1 MFDIGFLELIVVAVV
16 ALLVFGPERLPRV
29 ARDAGRWVGRA
40 RRMVS
45 QFSSE
50 MERQIELED
59 LREKL
64 RQHGGSVDIESDV
77 RKIEATVNDALSEA
91 LPPHTGEYEPLPR
104 SEPDLP
110 PVVAIISPEP
120 AEKALASTP
129 DAQPDERKQNS

>member
-110 PVVAIISPEP
+110 PVVAVISPEP
-120 AEKALASTP
+120 AGKATAPTP
-129 DAQPDERKQNS
+129 DAQSDERKQNS

>member
-1 MFDIGFLELIVVAVV
+1 MFDIGFLELVVVAVV
-16 ALLVFGPERLPRV
+16 ALLVLGPERLPKAAV
-29 ARDAGRWVGRA
+29 QAGRWMGRA

-50 MERQIELED
+50 MERQIELEE

-77 RKIEATVNDALSEA
+77 RKIDATIKDALSEA
-91 LPPHTGEYEPLPR
+91 LPPHSGEFEPLPR

-110 PVVAIISPEP
+110 PAASDVPQRPDTPS
-120 AEKALASTP
+120 AETP
-129 DAQPDERKQNS
+129 DSRPDERKQSS

>member
-1 MFDIGFLELIVVAVV
+1 MFDIGFLELVVVAVV
-16 ALLVFGPERLPRV
+16 ALLVLGPERLPKAAV
-29 ARDAGRWVGRA
+29 QAGRWMGRA

-50 MERQIELED
+50 MERQIELEE

-77 RKIEATVNDALSEA
+77 RKIDATIKDALSEA
-91 LPPHTGEYEPLPR
+91 LPPHSGEFEPLPR

-110 PVVAIISPEP
+110 PAASDVPQRSDTPS
-120 AEKALASTP
+120 AETP
-129 DAQPDERKQNS
+129 DSRPDERKQSS

>member
-1 MFDIGFLELIVVAVV
+1 MFDIGFLELVVVAVV

-40 RRMVS
+40 RRMVN

-50 MERQIELED
+50 MQRQVELEE
-59 LREKL
+59 LREQL
-64 RQHGGSVDIESDV
+64 RQHGGSLDIESDV
-77 RKIEATVNDALSEA
+77 RKIDATVKDALSEA
-91 LPPHTGEYEPLPR
+91 LPPHSGEYEPLPR

-120 AEKALASTP
+120 AEITSASTP